1 MMSHRN
7 RARGICCL
15 LAASILTPFPTAVLA
30 HPGVDPRAIE
40 LFKKA
45 SRELDQENF
54 EAAVVLAERVLQLT
68 DPIRHQDQRG
78 TLIQLIINA
87 SFAGHK
93 QTGRDADLCHLGR
106 VLDAYA
112 SEIRARRLNTR
123 DKVVEAKRVLGLLA
137 KYQER
142 VRQLVD
148 DGCPSADTKAER
160 TSDEFPPP
168 NKHRPHLASAARRTT
183 STEESAQGVNSKARV
198 GARRQAAA
206 GASLVGMSGVFL
218 GGVGLALWQFKI
230 NARAIEEIVETLQA
244 EGRPATESELATS
257 EASLANA
264 VTARRLA
271 IGMGVTAGLMML
283 VGVPALAVGLHRRNK
298 GPRVVPDV
306 AARHTGITVVG
317 RFPGDLLAN
326 QSTWAR
332 RSSTASRT
340 TRPSESVGHRSFFR
354 ESLQAPS
361 VGPEVCSSLRE
372 SVRGLPT

>member
-1 MMSHRN
+1 MMSYRN

-15 LAASILTPFPTAVLA
+15 LAASILPTAVLA

-68 DPIRHQDQRG
+68 DPVRHQDQRG

-142 VRQLVD
+142 VRRLVD

-168 NKHRPHLASAARRTT
+168 NKHRPHLASAAGRTT

-198 GARRQAAA
+198 GARRQVAA
-206 GASLVGMSGVFL
+206 GATLVGMSGVFL
-218 GGVGLALWQFKI
+218 GGVGLALWQFNI

-317 RFPGDLLAN
+317 RF
-326 QSTWAR
+326 
-332 RSSTASRT
+332 
-340 TRPSESVGHRSFFR
+340 
-354 ESLQAPS
+354 
-361 VGPEVCSSLRE
+361 
-372 SVRGLPT
+372 